1 MILEAETRGCGMAIG
16 RLSNEEHRSVLVKLV
31 QLARSAEVK
40 RLHSAGP
47 EYTSLMVCFLTHSL
61 TAGDCLL
68 RLYDSFGDEYFPTT
82 VGYTIVRPMFEID
95 VTAHYITRDPLG
107 RARQYIDY
115 EAILEKKQMDAWG
128 KHLGSKKPD
137 WREGMEMAWQHEWAP
152 RQSKI
157 DQKYNSVR
165 ARFENPTKKGQ
176 LSLNW
181 SGKSIRKMAIE
192 VDHEEAY
199 DIFYADLSSFT
210 HADVRLANRFLHLNS
225 AGMSWSSHAS
235 YPDVGGVFRYADI
248 FLSCFLGLFG
258 QEFKMWSEKDV
269 KKCWG

>member
-1 MILEAETRGCGMAIG
+1 MALRG
-16 RLSNEEHRSVLVKLV
+16 LSNKEHRGVLLKLV
-31 QLARSAEVK
+31 QLARSAEVTH
-40 RLHSAGP
+40 LHSAGP

-68 RLYDSFGDEYFPTT
+68 RLHDSFGDEYFSTT

-95 VTAHYITRDPLG
+95 VTAHYITRDPVS
-107 RARQYIDY
+107 RAQQYIAY
-115 EAILEKKQMDAWG
+115 EAVLEKKQMEACG
-128 KHLGSKKPD
+128 KHCGSNKPD
-137 WREGMEMAWQHEWAP
+137 WREGLQMVWRHEWAP

-165 ARFENPTKKGQ
+165 ARFENPNKKTQ
-176 LSLNW
+176 LVHNW
-181 SGKSIRKMAIE
+181 SGKSIRRMAIE

-199 DIFYADLSSFT
+199 DIFYADLPSFT

-225 AGMSWSSHAS
+225 AGMSWSSKAS

-258 QEFKMWSEKDV
+258 QEFNMWSEGDV
-269 KKCWG
+269 KNCWG